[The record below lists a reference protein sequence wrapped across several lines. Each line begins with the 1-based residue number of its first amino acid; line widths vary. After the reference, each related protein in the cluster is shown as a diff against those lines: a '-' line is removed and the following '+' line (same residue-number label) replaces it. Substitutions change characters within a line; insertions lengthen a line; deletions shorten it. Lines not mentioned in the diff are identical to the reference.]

1 MHGEVRLF
9 AVHGHHLGEVLQLK
23 CTGKRGGNG
32 YKSWKIVID
41 TQWSFAYPVMMPCSS
56 LCSAPSAALSPEITE
71 MPAVSQ
77 THLSVYGF
85 PLLGMREALTPERL
99 RSRQAR
105 ARLLSRDTNCQ
116 NSEQPDR

>member
-9 AVHGHHLGEVLQLK
+9 AVHGHHLGELLQLK
-23 CTGKRGGNG
+23 CTGRRGKSC
-32 YKSWKIVID
+32 YKSRKIVID
-41 TQWSFAYPVMMPCSS
+41 TQWSFAYPVRMQCSS
-56 LCSAPSAALSPEITE
+56 PSAALSPEITE

-77 THLSVYGF
+77 THLSVYCF

-105 ARLLSRDTNCQ
+105 ARLLSRDINWQ
-116 NSEQPDR
+116 SSEQADR

>member
-1 MHGEVRLF
+1 
-9 AVHGHHLGEVLQLK
+9 
-23 CTGKRGGNG
+23 
-32 YKSWKIVID
+32 
-41 TQWSFAYPVMMPCSS
+41 MMQ

-77 THLSVYGF
+77 THSSVYCF

-105 ARLLSRDTNCQ
+105 ARLLSRDINCQ
-116 NSEQPDR
+116 NSEQADR